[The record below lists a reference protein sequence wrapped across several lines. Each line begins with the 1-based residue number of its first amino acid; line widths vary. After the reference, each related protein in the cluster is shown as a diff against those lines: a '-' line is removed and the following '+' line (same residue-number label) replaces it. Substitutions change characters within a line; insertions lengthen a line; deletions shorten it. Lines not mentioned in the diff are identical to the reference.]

1 MTGELIRD
9 VRELSEA
16 EFRAEAEPRL
26 HRVFQAEDP
35 FDHPFAPDVER
46 RVILFPVYYEL
57 ESPLLEALVTA
68 ALEQGDS
75 GFYLSVLE
83 RPAEK
88 EQDRPYHWHI
98 SASGLDGYRALGYP
112 FVLENAVYSPE
123 GKWGI
128 MVSHEN
134 HALLGGTASFVDNV
148 RRLVPNLD
156 NQVFDFLA
164 AWEQNKIEF
173 GSNTDWL
180 PTLVKH
186 VYGEEAGETILTRFN
201 SKRFPVEPR
210 KLKEA

>member
-1 MTGELIRD
+1 MTGQLIRQ
-9 VRELSEA
+9 VRGLSEA
-16 EFRAEAEPRL
+16 EFRAEAEPALR
-26 HRVFQAEDP
+26 RVFQADDP
-35 FDHPFAPDVER
+35 FDQPFAPDVER
-46 RVILFPVYYEL
+46 RLILFPVYYEL
-57 ESPLLEALVTA
+57 ESPLLEALVTPS
-68 ALEQGDS
+68 LEQSDS

-88 EQDRPYHWHI
+88 DQDRPYHWYV
-98 SASGLDGYRALGYP
+98 SASGLDAYRALGYP

-148 RRLVPNLD
+148 RNLVPNLD

-164 AWEQNKIEF
+164 AWEHNKLEF
-173 GSNTDWL
+173 GSSTDWL

-186 VYGEEAGETILTRFN
+186 VYGEEAGETVLAHFN
-201 SKRFPVEPR
+201 RDRFPVEPR
-210 KLKEA
+210 KLKKT